1 MGNSNNYRQQLLSQA
16 IDRIFE
22 KYDANRSG
30 LIDTQELEFMLIDFS
45 KKTTLPRSTIT
56 GEELRRVV
64 MRIDQDGDWCI
75 SKEELKVV
83 LMEIGGN

>member
-1 MGNSNNYRQQLLSQA
+1 
-16 IDRIFE
+16 
-22 KYDANRSG
+22 
-30 LIDTQELEFMLIDFS
+30 MLIDFS